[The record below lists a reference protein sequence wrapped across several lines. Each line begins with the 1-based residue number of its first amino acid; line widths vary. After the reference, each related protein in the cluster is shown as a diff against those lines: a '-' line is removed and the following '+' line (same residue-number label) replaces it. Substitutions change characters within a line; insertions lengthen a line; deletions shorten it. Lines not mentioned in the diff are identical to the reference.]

1 MLAVGRVHHVQS
13 RLNREEGDEDDL
25 TDTVT
30 DGGSTLRPSRPPS
43 DRPAVE
49 GGLSAR
55 KRSVKF
61 STPGEGG
68 ADARGMER
76 TVSGNFLGSLGN
88 LLGFGGE
95 AKAAESSGS
104 SASPF
109 AVFGF
114 GGEANPKA

>member
-1 MLAVGRVHHVQS
+1 
-13 RLNREEGDEDDL
+13 
-25 TDTVT
+25 
-30 DGGSTLRPSRPPS
+30 
-43 DRPAVE
+43 
-49 GGLSAR
+49 
-55 KRSVKF
+55 
-61 STPGEGG
+61 
-68 ADARGMER
+68 MER

-114 GGEANPKA
+114 GGEANPKAEQTTSSSTSPAAPSDGDKLSALSPTRTPHRQEDDSQRRAAARSMSAVPFVIFVIIIMMHASGALHA